1 MAYMRSSLAGGLQ
14 AVYDEVIGA
23 LKSIEPEAKY
33 QLLRSALDIL
43 EKSVQGG
50 TPLKLSPTINILA
63 SVTSIPTS
71 ARDSNYPKV
80 VQQFLWQFTDRKCNF
95 L

>member
-1 MAYMRSSLAGGLQ
+1 MAYMRASLADVLQ

-23 LKSIEPEAKY
+23 LQSVEPEAKY

-43 EKSVQGG
+43 GKSVQDG
-50 TPLKLSPTINILA
+50 TVLKLSPSINILA
-63 SVTSIPTS
+63 SVADIPTS
-71 ARDSNYPKV
+71 ARDSDWPKV